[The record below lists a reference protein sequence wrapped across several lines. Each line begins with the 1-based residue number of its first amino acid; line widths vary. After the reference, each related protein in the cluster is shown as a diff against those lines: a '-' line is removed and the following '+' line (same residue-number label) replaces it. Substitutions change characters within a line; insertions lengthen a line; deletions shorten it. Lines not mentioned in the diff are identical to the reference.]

1 MTLDRT
7 RTHWAHVGVVAIH
20 VLCCALPIALSVLG
34 LAVTAALLPGVLAWH
49 GALHER
55 ELWLLAVSA
64 ALVVVGAFS
73 EWRFA
78 RANRTRR
85 ISMLF
90 AASLACFALNGALVA
105 GHRTGAFSTEA
116 SASAH

>member
-20 VLCCALPIALSVLG
+20 ALCCGLPIMLSVLG
-34 LAVTAALLPGVLAWH
+34 LAVSAALLPGVLAWH

-55 ELWLLAVSA
+55 ELWLLAISA
-64 ALVVVGAFS
+64 ALVAVGAFA
-73 EWRFA
+73 EWRFM
-78 RANRTRR
+78 RADRTRR
-85 ISMLF
+85 ISVLF

-105 GHRTGAFSTEA
+105 GHRTGAFPVEA
-116 SASAH
+116 SIDAH